1 MPGSLDDLTVDR
13 LQLGLIVC
21 AAIWRL
27 LLFRSHLQVTFST
40 LDYSYK
46 IQVSGLHCRCQ
57 GSRREDEKT

>member
-27 LLFRSHLQVTFST
+27 LLFRSHLQVTFLT
-40 LDYSYK
+40 LDYSY
-46 IQVSGLHCRCQ
+46 INSGLHRRCQ